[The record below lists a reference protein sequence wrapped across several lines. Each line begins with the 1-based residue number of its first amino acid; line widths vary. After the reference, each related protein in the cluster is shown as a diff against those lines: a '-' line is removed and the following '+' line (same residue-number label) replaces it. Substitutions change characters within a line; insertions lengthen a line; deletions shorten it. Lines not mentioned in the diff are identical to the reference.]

1 MVAAAQSSLAEILLR
16 LNTGLVGIITTF
28 LHRDKHGNLELD
40 YRSLTDL
47 SEQSREQTV
56 GVLRQ
61 LYQRMLARRSPAR
74 SPAVQG
80 KLSDGK
86 AHHSSRKH
94 SRIRGPTLAR
104 VVIRDSSKPS
114 QIALVRPAE
123 VKRSPR
129 PSSQP
134 RPARIPG
141 TPPLSQASTA
151 IAASQLSL
159 PPTLPPDPSPPK
171 PARPGHTRS
180 KTSPPELAQKPSR
193 RPRKHQADLDLGETL
208 RATQSTPKLVPATV
222 DHPPPPR
229 RRKETPTFYSAAS
242 GSTKLGEI
250 PMHKW
255 AEAYDFDA
263 MSLKNREAMAAGW
276 PRLLEEEDAAVEKK
290 KRGRI
295 FRLFRRR
302 EAVAA

>member
-1 MVAAAQSSLAEILLR
+1 M
-16 LNTGLVGIITTF
+16 
-28 LHRDKHGNLELD
+28 
-40 YRSLTDL
+40 
-47 SEQSREQTV
+47 
-56 GVLRQ
+56 
-61 LYQRMLARRSPAR
+61 
-74 SPAVQG
+74 
-80 KLSDGK
+80 
-86 AHHSSRKH
+86 
-94 SRIRGPTLAR
+94 
-104 VVIRDSSKPS
+104 
-114 QIALVRPAE
+114 
-123 VKRSPR
+123 
-129 PSSQP
+129 
-134 RPARIPG
+134 
-141 TPPLSQASTA
+141 
-151 IAASQLSL
+151 
-159 PPTLPPDPSPPK
+159 
-171 PARPGHTRS
+171 
-180 KTSPPELAQKPSR
+180 
-193 RPRKHQADLDLGETL
+193 

>member
-1 MVAAAQSSLAEILLR
+1 MVATAQSSLAEILLR

-28 LHRDKHGNLELD
+28 LHREKHGNLELD

-74 SPAVQG
+74 SPALQG
-80 KLSDGK
+80 KPSDGK
-86 AHHSSRKH
+86 AHRSSRKH
-94 SRIRGPTLAR
+94 SRVRGPTLAR

-123 VKRSPR
+123 VKRSLR
-129 PSSQP
+129 PSSQS
-134 RPARIPG
+134 RPAKIPG

-159 PPTLPPDPSPPK
+159 PPTLPPDPLLPK

-208 RATQSTPKLVPATV
+208 RATQSTPKLVPATL
-222 DHPPPPR
+222 PAR

-290 KRGRI
+290 KRGGI